1 MEGGTLM
8 DRILKYGR
16 LSEEETKV
24 IIFQLLQAVNYI
36 HSNNIIHGDITLDNV
51 MFEQRRP

>member
-51 MFEQRRP
+51 MFE